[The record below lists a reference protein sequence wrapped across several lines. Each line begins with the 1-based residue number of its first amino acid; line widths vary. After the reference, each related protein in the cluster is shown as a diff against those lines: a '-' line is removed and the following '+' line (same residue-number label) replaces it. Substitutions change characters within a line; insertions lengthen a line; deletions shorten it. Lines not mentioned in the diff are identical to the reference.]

1 MTTPTGSNRP
11 KPLAGV
17 RVLDLTRL
25 LPGPMCSLYLA
36 DLGADVLKIED
47 TAAGDYARGFG
58 VGAGETSPFFRLLNR
73 NKRAMRLDLK
83 QAAGREVFLRLAQD
97 ADVVIESFRPGVMD
111 RLGVGYATL
120 SNANPRLV
128 YCAITG
134 FGQDGPYRD
143 RAGHDINYLGYAG
156 ALDQI
161 GNAGG
166 PPAIANIQIADLLG
180 GSLPAAVGILAALYD
195 ARATGRGRLVD
206 VSMTDAVA
214 AHMVFPTI
222 AHLLHGHTRPRGED
236 VITGAMPYY
245 NAYRT
250 ADDRYMAV
258 GAMEPKFWEAMC
270 DALARPDLKPRQSPA
285 SAAESAA
292 VKGELA
298 SVFASRTQAEWIEV
312 FARHDCCVTPVLTPE
327 EAMRDPQLSARGVFR
342 DDGRGGVELAPPFR
356 LSDMQHRRDRPP
368 PAPGEHSEA
377 ILREAGYDDDAIAR
391 LRHDNVI

>member
-1 MTTPTGSNRP
+1 MTLSTRSIRP

-25 LPGPMCSLYLA
+25 LPGPMATLYLA
-36 DLGADVLKIED
+36 DLGADVVKIED
-47 TAAGDYARGFG
+47 TGAGDYARGFG
-58 VGAGETSPFFRLLNR
+58 VAEGETSPFFRLLNR

-83 QAAGREVFLRLAQD
+83 QAAGREVFLRLAKD

-111 RLGVGYATL
+111 RLGVGYPTL
-120 SNANPRLV
+120 AAANPGIV

-161 GNAGG
+161 GTAGG
-166 PPAIANIQIADLLG
+166 PPAIANVQIADLLG
-180 GSLPAAVGILAALYD
+180 GSLPAALGILAALYD

-214 AHMVFPTI
+214 AHLVFPMI

-245 NAYRT
+245 NTYRT
-250 ADDRYMAV
+250 ADGRYMAV

-270 DALARPDLKPRQSPA
+270 DALARPDLKPRQAPA

-292 VKGELA
+292 VKDELA
-298 SVFASRTQAEWIEV
+298 RVFAARTQAEWIEV
-312 FARHDCCVTPVLTPE
+312 FGRHDCCVTPVLTLE
-327 EAMRDPQLSARGVFR
+327 EAMRDPHLAARGVFR
-342 DDGRGGVELAPPFR
+342 DDGRGSVELAPPLR
-356 LSDMQHRRDRPP
+356 LSDMQYGRDRPP
-368 PAPGEHSEA
+368 PAAGEHTDE
-377 ILREAGYDDDAIAR
+377 ILREAGYDGDAIVR
-391 LRHDNVI
+391 LRNAGVI

>member
-1 MTTPTGSNRP
+1 MTPSTQSIRP
-11 KPLAGV
+11 EPLTGV

-25 LPGPMCSLYLA
+25 LPGPMCTLYLA
-36 DLGADVLKIED
+36 DLGADVIKIED
-47 TAAGDYARGFG
+47 TGAGDYARGFG
-58 VGAGETSPFFRLLNR
+58 VGEGETSPFFRLLNR

-83 QAAGREVFLRLAQD
+83 QAAGRDVFLRLAQD
-97 ADVVIESFRPGVMD
+97 ADVVVESFRPGVMD

-120 SNANPRLV
+120 CAANPKVV

-166 PPAIANIQIADLLG
+166 PPAIANVQIADLLG
-180 GSLPAAVGILAALYD
+180 GSLPAALGILAALYE
-195 ARATGRGRLVD
+195 ARATGKGRFVD

-214 AHMVFPTI
+214 GHMIFPMI
-222 AHLLHGHTRPRGED
+222 AHLLHGHTRPRGDD

-245 NAYRT
+245 NTYRT
-250 ADDRYMAV
+250 ADGRYMAV

-270 DALARPDLKPRQSPA
+270 EALARPDLKPRQAPA
-285 SAAESAA
+285 SAEESAA
-292 VKGELA
+292 VKDELA
-298 SVFASRTQAEWIEV
+298 RVFASRTQAEWIEI
-312 FARHDCCVTPVLTPE
+312 FARHDCCVTPVLTLE
-327 EAMRDPQLSARGVFR
+327 EAMRDPQLAARGVFR
-342 DDGRGGVELAPPFR
+342 DDRHGGAELAPPFR
-356 LSDMQHRRDRPP
+356 LSDMQYGRDRPP
-368 PAPGEHSEA
+368 PAPGEHTEA
-377 ILREAGYDDDAIAR
+377 ILREAGYDGDAVAR